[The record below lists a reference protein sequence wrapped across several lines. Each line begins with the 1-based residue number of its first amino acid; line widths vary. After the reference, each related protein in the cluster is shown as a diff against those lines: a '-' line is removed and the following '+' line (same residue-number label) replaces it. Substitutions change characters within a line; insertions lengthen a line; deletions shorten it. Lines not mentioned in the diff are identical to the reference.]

1 MVGGCE
7 DLALHDG
14 VNAKCG
20 VKTWRRARVPGSGG
34 PETTF
39 SLRDTRHATHL
50 S

>member
-20 VKTWRRARVPGSGG
+20 VKTWRRVASA
-34 PETTF
+34 
-39 SLRDTRHATHL
+39 SHL
-50 S
+50 GYR